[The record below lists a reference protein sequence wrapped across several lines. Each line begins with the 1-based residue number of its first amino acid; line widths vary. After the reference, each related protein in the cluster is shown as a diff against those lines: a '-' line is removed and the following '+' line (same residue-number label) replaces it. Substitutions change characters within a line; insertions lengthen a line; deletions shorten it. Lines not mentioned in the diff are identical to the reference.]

1 MTNELLEF
9 LRDVAADLNLN
20 GAPLPQTTVD
30 DLAHCQEML
39 QEIFARYEPPAPA
52 GAESV
57 REAMMEALEAL
68 FQSIELLLIL
78 SDAGAEAELDAAQ
91 LRRAVDLAEEGSDL
105 LEQVEYLIAESKT
118 SLHTIVP

>member
-1 MTNELLEF
+1 MNNELLEF

-20 GAPLPQTTVD
+20 GAPLPEATVA
-30 DLAHCQEML
+30 DLEHCQEML
-39 QEIFARYEPPAPA
+39 QEVYQRYEQPAPA

-68 FQSIELLLIL
+68 FQAIDLLLAL
-78 SDAGAEAELDAAQ
+78 SDAGSEVELDAAQ

-105 LEQVEYLIAESKT
+105 LEQVEYLIAESKG
-118 SLHTIVP
+118 SLEQVVP